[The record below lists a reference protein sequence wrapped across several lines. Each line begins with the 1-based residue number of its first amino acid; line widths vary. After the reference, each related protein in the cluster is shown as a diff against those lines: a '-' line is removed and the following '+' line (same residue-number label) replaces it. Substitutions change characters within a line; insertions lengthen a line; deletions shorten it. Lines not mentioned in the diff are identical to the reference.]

1 MNKYEI
7 IVAHG
12 GNTETIV
19 ADYFEIDSDGV
30 KFFKYTDDTKL
41 ESECVAAYI
50 IPGEALK
57 VIKRDQ

>member
-1 MNKYEI
+1 M
-7 IVAHG
+7 
-12 GNTETIV
+12 
-19 ADYFEIDSDGV
+19 GV

-57 VIKRDQ
+57 VIKVGTCSSEKCLEEIIEDFRDR

>member
-19 ADYFEIDSDGV
+19 ADYFEIDSDGG
-30 KFFKYTDDTKL
+30 KIL
-41 ESECVAAYI
+41 
-50 IPGEALK
+50 
-57 VIKRDQ
+57 